1 MYEGVDGRSTVTGP
15 AARLPTAKAFT
26 LVAVNVAGCGAAA
39 LGLLVM
45 ALLVN
50 VEDGFDAGMG
60 VVTLASAIA
69 AALHGVAIVKASRTE
84 KGLAWT
90 LAALP
95 MWILILP
102 GMAS

>member
-1 MYEGVDGRSTVTGP
+1 MTGP
-15 AARLPTAKAFT
+15 ATRLPIGKAFT

-45 ALLVN
+45 ALLVH

-60 VVTLASAIA
+60 VATLALAIA
-69 AALHGVAIVKASRTE
+69 AALHGVAVMKASRTQE
-84 KGLAWT
+84 GVAWT

-95 MWILILP
+95 VWIVILP
-102 GMAS
+102 GMAA